1 VAETVLL
8 QVLLH
13 PDALVTVTEKV
24 PGAVTV
30 RQLVVA
36 PVFHR
41 YVLPVATGAQREFDA
56 PGQIVLLPVMVHTG
70 SVFTVTVLVQVLVDP
85 FEFCTVTVYVPA
97 EVTLMQFVVAPV
109 LHKYPNAP
117 AGTQSCVD
125 FPGQKELLPLMRQT
139 GLYTTETDLLQ
150 VLLQPFE
157 SVKITE

>member
-1 VAETVLL
+1 
-8 QVLLH
+8 
-13 PDALVTVTEKV
+13 
-24 PGAVTV
+24 
-30 RQLVVA
+30 
-36 PVFHR
+36 
-41 YVLPVATGAQREFDA
+41 VLPVAAGTQREFDA
-56 PGQIVLLPVMVHTG
+56 PAHIVLLPVMVQTG

-117 AGTQSCVD
+117 AGTQSSVD

-157 SVKITE
+157 SVNITE